1 MRESGADIVLPHVSM
16 ATGTG
21 ILRWAADS
29 GLAVWLW
36 TVNDDG
42 ALRAATAD
50 PRVEALITDV
60 PARALA
66 FSHGVD
72 LADSRE

>member
-1 MRESGADIVLPHVSM
+1 M
-16 ATGTG
+16 AGTG
-21 ILRWAADS
+21 IVEWATGH

-36 TVNDDG
+36 TVNDDR
-42 ALRAATAD
+42 ALRAVSAN
-50 PRVEALITDV
+50 PHVEALITDV
-60 PARALA
+60 PAHALA